1 VSEEP
6 REIEVV
12 DVGRGPTK
20 PSRPPRDRTDV
31 LLTLLGGGVF
41 LSAAFSALTA
51 WTVHQQAEDNR
62 ELNCAFVISGGDG
75 TGRTYDDLS
84 TMERRIADALDCDI
98 DGR

>member
-31 LLTLLGGGVF
+31 LLTLLVVGVF
-41 LSAAFSALTA
+41 LSAVFSALTA
-51 WTVHQQAEDNR
+51 WTVHQQSEDNR
-62 ELNCAFVISGGDG
+62 KLNCAYLTAGDG
-75 TGRTYDDLS
+75 DEIQSYDDLPAFQKQ
-84 TMERRIADALDCDI
+84 IVDALDCDI
-98 DGR
+98 KGR